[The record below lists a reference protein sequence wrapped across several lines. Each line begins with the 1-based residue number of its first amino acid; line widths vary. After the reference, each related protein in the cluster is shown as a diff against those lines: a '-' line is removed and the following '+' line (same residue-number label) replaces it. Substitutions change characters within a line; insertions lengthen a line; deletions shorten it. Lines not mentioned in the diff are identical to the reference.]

1 MSVVIGNYNDAIHR
15 KGVLACLKRNYA
27 WMNNLTDN
35 RLYEWAKPFLTYSW
49 KHADIGKDIPCMHGQ
64 VILNDEEVV
73 GYLGY
78 IYSKRSFNG
87 KSLRYM
93 TPTTW
98 AIDEGYRIYLFKAFK
113 LALRNVDISADFTAR
128 ESVEEM
134 LIKVFKFRYLNKTL
148 CKFFPVPYIKK
159 ASIILEK
166 INCADEI
173 ADVIVRHEY
182 EDHDNCNIKCVKI
195 NCRDIEKEFYI
206 IYKIIERKTK
216 NIIKL
221 PWIEILKVSDISLFS
236 EYTHEIIWKLQFT
249 ESALLQCDRNFFSEK
264 PIVHPLY
271 KNSKVKR
278 LFLNKTMDEF
288 TPDFLYS
295 EVSMLQ
301 EKL

>member
-1 MSVVIGNYNDAIHR
+1 MSVKIDNYNDAVHR
-15 KGVLACLKRNYA
+15 NGVLACLKRNYT
-27 WMNNLTDN
+27 WMNKVTDGQ
-35 RLYEWAKPFLTYSW
+35 LYEWAKPFLSYSW
-49 KHADIGKDIPCMHGQ
+49 KHADLGENIPCMHGQ
-64 VILNDEEVV
+64 VILNNDEVV

-78 IYSKRSFNG
+78 IYSKKVING

-93 TPTTW
+93 TSTTW

-113 LALRNVDISADFTAR
+113 LALRDADISADFTAR
-128 ESVEEM
+128 KSVEEM
-134 LIKVFKFRYLNKTL
+134 LIKVFKFRYSNKTL

-159 ASIILEK
+159 SSIILEK

-182 EDHDNCNIKCVKI
+182 EDHDKYNIKCVKI
-195 NCRDIEKEFYI
+195 NCRSDKKEFYI
-206 IYKIIERKTK
+206 LYKITKRETK

-249 ESALLQCDRNFFSEK
+249 ESALLQCDRSFFSEK
-264 PIVHPLY
+264 QIIHPLY

-288 TPDFLYS
+288 IPDFLYS
-295 EVSMLQ
+295 EVAMLQ